1 MRELKM
7 ARSLLEEAQT
17 SIQAGEHSA
26 APARMRVIVVLTS
39 PTAVYEADLLAM
51 VEFDLRA
58 SDAVVHTV
66 SILDLRNHHQLSAPA
81 FFGPLQ
87 RLLQDELHDS
97 WAEAPSAWAA
107 LLGCPPEFPPASGT
121 SARTSARSRTPHRL
135 SPPHRRKTSVFRPEH
150 VFDDLYRDLCH
161 AARGIHGHP
170 DPGHHCDAIRDS
182 FIGAFSH
189 ISPQRSSPGPCPVSP
204 VSEIFSTYSPPV
216 ATHKTPGR
224 GHSGWGRDAGDD
236 HTGSFAGPR
245 EAAGWSM
252 LVSIVLTTFQPTLL
266 LSGDAE
272 AATAVLM
279 RGGQAPS
286 LEQIWPTTTPRPQ
299 RRTRNFP
306 ILREKPFQ
314 PVCGV
319 FEKWHWLRFVMAPLK
334 DGSYDSGALDRTI
347 QSICQRECRLFDAMT
362 PSTAGRRLAIIVS
375 RISDGKSCVFPNHR
389 GVGGAGVDPTSQA
402 TVSSDLSQNPLLWEV
417 VGAPWFFHCKH
428 LPEFETLQNGGV
440 RGNNHSGIA
449 QEECRII
456 WPSAQT
462 FDLLISS
469 GQDMSRLSLRSTF
482 RVNTLAAPYRTGL
495 LYACGVRAIR
505 PPVWMVRKPSRK
517 DSNTYRILCDLPA
530 SSRRR
535 W

>member
-1 MRELKM
+1 MSSTICIETCATPQGAYMVTQTRVITDLVRCLLCQKSSQLTVRQLPPTKRPVVVTLDGGGMRGMITLG
-7 ARSLLEEAQT
+7 LLRALERRLAGAVNTFAEIPDLIAGT
-17 SIQAGEHSA
+17 SVGAVIGTDLAYNNASA
-26 APARMRVIVVLTS
+26 AEAYEKFPDFARK
-39 PTAVYEADLLAM
+39 AV
-51 VEFDLRA
+51 
-58 SDAVVHTV
+58 
-66 SILDLRNHHQLSAPA
+66 SA
-81 FFGPLQ
+81 
-87 RLLQDELHDS
+87 
-97 WAEAPSAWAA
+97 
-107 LLGCPPEFPPASGT
+107 
-121 SARTSARSRTPHRL
+121 
-135 SPPHRRKTSVFRPEH
+135 
-150 VFDDLYRDLCH
+150 
-161 AARGIHGHP
+161 
-170 DPGHHCDAIRDS
+170 
-182 FIGAFSH
+182 
-189 ISPQRSSPGPCPVSP
+189 
-204 VSEIFSTYSPPV
+204 
-216 ATHKTPGR
+216 
-224 GHSGWGRDAGDD
+224 
-236 HTGSFAGPR
+236 
-245 EAAGWSM
+245 
-252 LVSIVLTTFQPTLL
+252 
-266 LSGDAE
+266 
-272 AATAVLM
+272 
-279 RGGQAPS
+279 
-286 LEQIWPTTTPRPQ
+286 
-299 RRTRNFP
+299 N
-306 ILREKPFQ
+306 
-314 PVCGV
+314 
-319 FEKWHWLRFVMAPLK
+319 
-334 DGSYDSGALDRTI
+334 RTI

>member
-1 MRELKM
+1 M

-170 DPGHHCDAIRDS
+170 DPGHHSRQDLVRCLLCQKSSQLTVRQLPPTKRPVVVTLDGGGMRGMITLGLLRALERRLAGAVNTFAEIPDLIAGTS
-182 FIGAFSH
+182 VGAVIGTDLAYNNAS
-189 ISPQRSSPGPCPVSP
+189 
-204 VSEIFSTYSPPV
+204 
-216 ATHKTPGR
+216 A
-224 GHSGWGRDAGDD
+224 
-236 HTGSFAGPR
+236 
-245 EAAGWSM
+245 
-252 LVSIVLTTFQPTLL
+252 
-266 LSGDAE
+266 AE
-272 AATAVLM
+272 AYEKFPDFARKAVSA
-279 RGGQAPS
+279 R
-286 LEQIWPTTTPRPQ
+286 
-299 RRTRNFP
+299 
-306 ILREKPFQ
+306 
-314 PVCGV
+314 
-319 FEKWHWLRFVMAPLK
+319 
-334 DGSYDSGALDRTI
+334 
-347 QSICQRECRLFDAMT
+347 
-362 PSTAGRRLAIIVS
+362 RRLAIIVS

-495 LYACGVRAIR
+495 LYACGGAIR

>member
-182 FIGAFSH
+182 FIVRQLPPTKRPVVVTLDGGGMRGMITLGLLRALERRLAGAVNTFA
-189 ISPQRSSPGPCPVSP
+189 
-204 VSEIFSTYSPPV
+204 EIP
-216 ATHKTPGR
+216 
-224 GHSGWGRDAGDD
+224 DLIAGTSVGAVIGTDLAYNNA
-236 HTGSFAGPR
+236 SA
-245 EAAGWSM
+245 
-252 LVSIVLTTFQPTLL
+252 
-266 LSGDAE
+266 AE
-272 AATAVLM
+272 AYEKFPDFARKAVS
-279 RGGQAPS
+279 A
-286 LEQIWPTTTPRPQ
+286 
-299 RRTRNFP
+299 N
-306 ILREKPFQ
+306 
-314 PVCGV
+314 
-319 FEKWHWLRFVMAPLK
+319 
-334 DGSYDSGALDRTI
+334 RTI